1 MLTKVTLQDIAFLLG
16 LISVTATVVGL
27 ALKPYFRLDKTLT
40 RTIASLDL
48 VNDKILD
55 SLSDRKKIKEKVE
68 SNDKR
73 LNDHEKILERHS
85 VKIEILEGKKQ

>member
-16 LISVTATVVGL
+16 LISVTTTVISL

-48 VNDKILD
+48 VNDKILN
-55 SLSDRKKIKEKVE
+55 SLSDRKEIKEKVE

-85 VKIEILEGKKQ
+85 VKIEILEGKK